1 MTIMAGKEEI
11 LRSITRTRTTAQ
23 ASDTSERQRAKPAR
37 GAEAA
42 CRFAIDVARLMRDDK
57 CEEIVVLDLRGVSP
71 ICDYFV
77 IGNGTSDRQM
87 QSVADHIKA
96 LGKERGE
103 KPYGTSGYDES
114 TWIVVDFVDVVVHL
128 FDGEHR
134 AYYDLDSLWGDSERV
149 DWE

>member
-1 MTIMAGKEEI
+1 MAGKEEL
-11 LRSITRTRTTAQ
+11 LRSVSRSGAAPTA
-23 ASDTSERQRAKPAR
+23 ELKRVKPAR

-42 CRFAIDVARLMRDDK
+42 REFAVDCARLMHADK

-71 ICDYFV
+71 ICDFFV
-77 IGNGTSDRQM
+77 IANGTSDRQM
-87 QSVADHIKA
+87 RAVSDHIRE

-103 KPYGTSGYDES
+103 KPFGVSGYDEG
-114 TWIVVDFVDVVVHL
+114 TWIVVDFVDVIIHL

-134 AYYDLDSLWGDSERV
+134 AYYDLDSLWGDGGAV